1 MIGLFFD
8 LLALLIVARILL
20 FFIGYNYGAFYEFV
34 FTYSEKIL
42 KPIRN
47 ILPKSKVDWSP
58 FVALILLDTFAKLM
72 NPLVF
77 FIVNG
82 AYERIPLLLY
92 SVFISML
99 SSVAV
104 IFIIIFIVKLVNDRV
119 KGQNYALTIIL
130 DSMTEPLIV
139 RVKTKLPF
147 SYKRYAGWLILAL
160 LFATEAFIQYE
171 LERIN
176 Y

>member
-1 MIGLFFD
+1 
-8 LLALLIVARILL
+8 
-20 FFIGYNYGAFYEFV
+20 
-34 FTYSEKIL
+34 
-42 KPIRN
+42 
-47 ILPKSKVDWSP
+47 
-58 FVALILLDTFAKLM
+58 M

-82 AYERIPLLLY
+82 AFERIPLLLY

-104 IFIIIFIVKLVNDRV
+104 IFIIIFIVKLVNDWV

-147 SYKRYAGWLILAL
+147 SYRRYAGWLILAL
-160 LFATEAFIQYE
+160 LSATEAFIQYE
-171 LERIN
+171 LDRIN